1 MLRSL
6 PNATGAEDAKVGGPL
21 FRTVRVIFAV
31 LSLAAIA
38 CEKSETEKKQELTQ
52 REKDSVFASSR
63 VPGAKAVGKALSTA
77 DSANARQAR
86 LDSMDKS
93 P

>member
-1 MLRSL
+1 MSRTLQVML
-6 PNATGAEDAKVGGPL
+6 AA
-21 FRTVRVIFAV
+21 

-38 CEKSETEKKQELTQ
+38 CEKGETEKKQELSQ

-86 LDSMDKS
+86 FDSVDKS

>member
-1 MLRSL
+1 ML
-6 PNATGAEDAKVGGPL
+6 
-21 FRTVRVIFAV
+21 AV
-31 LSLAAIA
+31 LLVAAAA
-38 CEKSETEKKQELTQ
+38 CEKGETERKQDLTQ

-77 DSANARQAR
+77 DSATARQAQF
-86 LDSMDKS
+86 DSVDKS

>member
-1 MLRSL
+1 MIQAML
-6 PNATGAEDAKVGGPL
+6 
-21 FRTVRVIFAV
+21 AV
-31 LSLAAIA
+31 LSLAAFA
-38 CEKSETEKKQELTQ
+38 CEKGETEKKQELTQ

-77 DSANARQAR
+77 DSATARQAQF
-86 LDSMDKS
+86 DSVDKS